1 MKKNYVAPHVEVINI
16 QMNEGVLLGASNGTS
31 AGNSGGTEI
40 KGERFDIDFTDIS
53 GQEIVKKNPWEN
65 QW

>member
-1 MKKNYVAPHVEVINI
+1 MKKNYIAPIAQVTEV
-16 QMNEGVLLGASNGTS
+16 QTEYLMTGSNL
-31 AGNSGGTEI
+31 SGKPADGSTPLI

-53 GQEIVKKNPWEN
+53 GQEIVKKNPWDN